1 MPRKKNKGNLLT
13 RSDHNYFLPF
23 VLVVTAVVAL
33 WLLFFSHSSVLN
45 WIRAS
50 LEIKRQERLKDQY
63 QSEIDAMDA
72 EIQSLTNSRDSLEKF
87 ARETYHFAAPG
98 DDVYILE
105 YKIATVR
112 RASATSWTRSQVAPR
127 WSAM

>member
-1 MPRKKNKGNLLT
+1 MVDKKQKGNLLT

-23 VLVVTAVVAL
+23 VIIITAVAAL

-45 WIRAS
+45 WVRANW
-50 LEIKRQERLKDQY
+50 EIQRQEREMDRLRRD
-63 QSEIDAMDA
+63 IDAMDA

-98 DDVYILE
+98 EDVYIIE
-105 YKIATVR
+105 
-112 RASATSWTRSQVAPR
+112 
-127 WSAM
+127 

>member
-1 MPRKKNKGNLLT
+1 MADKKQKGSLLT

-23 VLVVTAVVAL
+23 VIVITALAAL
-33 WLLFFSHSSVLN
+33 WLLFLSHSSVLN
-45 WIRAS
+45 WVRAN
-50 LEIKRQERLKDQY
+50 LEIQRQERQMERLRSD
-63 QSEIDAMDA
+63 IDAMDA

-105 YKIATVR
+105 
-112 RASATSWTRSQVAPR
+112 
-127 WSAM
+127 

>member
-1 MPRKKNKGNLLT
+1 MADKKQKGSLLT

-23 VLVVTAVVAL
+23 VIIITAVAAL

-45 WIRAS
+45 WVRANW
-50 LEIKRQERLKDQY
+50 EIQRQEREMDRLRRD
-63 QSEIDAMDA
+63 IDAMDA

-98 DDVYILE
+98 DDVYIIE
-105 YKIATVR
+105 
-112 RASATSWTRSQVAPR
+112 
-127 WSAM
+127 